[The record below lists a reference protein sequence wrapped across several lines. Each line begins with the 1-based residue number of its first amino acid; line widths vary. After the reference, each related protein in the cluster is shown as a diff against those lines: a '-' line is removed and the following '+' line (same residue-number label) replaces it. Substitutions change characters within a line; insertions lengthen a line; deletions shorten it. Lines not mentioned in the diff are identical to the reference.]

1 MSKTTATRA
10 RPLSPHL
17 QIYKPIPTMMM
28 SIIHRITGC
37 ALYFGTLLVAI
48 WLMAASGTPETF
60 ARVQAIYGSWLG
72 LVVLFGFTWVLV
84 HHMLG
89 GIRHLVMDTGS
100 ESALGKDQSR
110 RAAVAMPII
119 SIVLTIL
126 VWIVAIM
133 ARGA

>member
-72 LVVLFGFTWVLV
+72 LFVLFGYSWVLF

-89 GIRHLVMDTGS
+89 GVRHFIWDAIQMMDPAGR
-100 ESALGKDQSR
+100 ELAVRMQLG
-110 RAAVAMPII
+110 A
-119 SIVLTIL
+119 SILLTLI
-126 VWIVAIM
+126 VWSIFVWFK
-133 ARGA
+133 

>member
-37 ALYFGTLLVAI
+37 ALYFGVLLLAI
-48 WLMAASGTPETF
+48 WLMAAAGTPEGF
-60 ARVQAIYGSWLG
+60 ARVHNIYGSWLG

-89 GIRHLVMDTGS
+89 GIRHLVMDTG
-100 ESALGKDQSR
+100 AGLGKEESTK
-110 RAAVAMPII
+110 AAISMPIV

-126 VWIVAIM
+126 VWVVAIM

>member
-37 ALYFGTLLVAI
+37 ALYFGVLLLAI
-48 WLMAASGTPETF
+48 WLMAAAGTPEGF
-60 ARVQAIYGSWLG
+60 ARVHNIYGSWLG

-89 GIRHLVMDTGS
+89 GIRHLVMDTG
-100 ESALGKDQSR
+100 AGLGKEESTK
-110 RAAVAMPII
+110 AAIAMPIV

-126 VWIVAIM
+126 VWVVAIM

>member
-28 SIIHRITGC
+28 SIIHRITGL

-48 WLMAASGTPETF
+48 WLMAAAGTPEGF
-60 ARVQAIYGSWLG
+60 ARVQGIYGSWLG
-72 LVVLFGFTWVLV
+72 LFVLFGYSWVLF

-100 ESALGKDQSR
+100 EAALGKDESR
-110 RAAVAMPII
+110 RAAVAMPVV
-119 SIVLTIL
+119 SFALAIL
-126 VWIVAIM
+126 VWIVEIM